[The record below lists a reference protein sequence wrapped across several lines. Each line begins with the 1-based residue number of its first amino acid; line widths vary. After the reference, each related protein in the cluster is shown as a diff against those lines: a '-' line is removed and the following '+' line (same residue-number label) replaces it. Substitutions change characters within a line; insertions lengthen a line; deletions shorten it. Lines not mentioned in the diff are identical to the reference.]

1 MYDCEGVIS
10 NDAKINRIYDKYVQE
25 QMIRALNNA
34 TEYQAIVDKLKAGQ
48 PLLSIQLETLKDSL
62 EDYFPEGFDRYQ
74 IQHVMR
80 ELYFIITSD
89 DSYIPNLMEEY
100 VLANCIDAMQDVI
113 NMDESLLIPM
123 PQRDE
128 VKKAI
133 TEYLTEECGESAEE
147 EAEEIAESR
156 IRGIEDYSGMID
168 YCFYDTDFMMLD
180 EYSAEDIVK
189 SGVDDELGVG
199 ALEPARKRM
208 PDGSFEYI
216 GEPQKSDSFTFRMK
230 I

>member
-10 NDAKINRIYDKYVQE
+10 NDANINRIYDKYVQE
-25 QMIRALNNA
+25 QMIRALDNA
-34 TEYQAIVDKLKAGQ
+34 TEYQDIVDKLKAGQ
-48 PLLSIQLETLKDSL
+48 PLLSNQIETLKDSL
-62 EDYFPEGFDRYQ
+62 EDYFPDGFDRDQ
-74 IQHVMR
+74 IQHVMK
-80 ELYFIITSD
+80 ELYFIINSD

-100 VLANCIDAMQDVI
+100 VLANCIDTMQDTI
-113 NMDESLLIPM
+113 NMDESLLIQM

-128 VKKAI
+128 VKTAI
-133 TEYLTEECGESAEE
+133 TEYLTEECGESAE

-180 EYSAEDIVK
+180 DYSAEDIVK
-189 SGVDDELGVG
+189 SGVNDELGVG
-199 ALEPARKRM
+199 ALEPARKRL

-216 GEPQKSDSFTFRMK
+216 GEPQKSDSFTFRIK